1 MNSNKDFTEK
11 ASNGAFVINGE
22 HIDAEVEKA
31 DTLQTRTVDSIRHNV
46 EKEETPVDPFRPAGE
61 HMKTPIEE
69 ENMESSSNEI
79 SLKTKMHIL
88 LAPNEEGL
96 VSSKH
101 LYEVLDLDPSHYSRW
116 CEINFFKNNKLKNG
130 VKASNG
136 AFAINGERINTGVEG
151 YSEAQSFET
160 AGIQPNARIDYLI
173 PITMAEMI
181 CLKSKSKYRDE
192 ILEYF
197 IQLEESVVK
206 AAVAIKDF
214 QVKLSNIENTIN
226 KLQTAQQENHKLGIL
241 NAARIDSISSAD
253 LFAKEQ
259 EQEWVHE
266 QYENIKLLIK
276 HHPGLN
282 EGDISKGIDIVLWEM
297 EHKGYIGKRYTI
309 EDYASV
315 YKSGHPGAK
324 AYRLAVISEFEDLRE
339 GFENSI
345 DELLVTYGAKKK
357 VDLGGL
363 LPELDII
370 DTELESE
377 TYEPRRI
384 IDGVSEMEG
393 LNKMYGEG
401 WQERYAKTGEV

>member
-1 MNSNKDFTEK
+1 MNSNKNFTEK
-11 ASNGAFVINGE
+11 ASNDAFAVNGE
-22 HIDAEVEKA
+22 HINTEVKGN
-31 DTLQTRTVDSIRHNV
+31 DDLQNRTVDL
-46 EKEETPVDPFRPAGE
+46 FRPAGE
-61 HMKTPIEE
+61 HMETPIAE

-101 LYEVLDLDPSHYSRW
+101 LYEILDMDASNYSRW
-116 CEINFFKNNKLKNG
+116 CKSIFYENGSLKNG
-130 VKASNG
+130 IKASNG
-136 AFAINGERINTGVEG
+136 AFVVNDERINTGVEG

-226 KLQTAQQENHKLGIL
+226 KLQAAQQENYKLGIL

-357 VDLGGL
+357 VDLGGI

-384 IDGVSEMEG
+384 IDGVSEMDG

>member
-1 MNSNKDFTEK
+1 MNSNKNFTEK
-11 ASNGAFVINGE
+11 ASNGAFVINDE
-22 HIDAEVEKA
+22 RINTEVEGNN
-31 DTLQTRTVDSIRHNV
+31 TPQSRTVDLFRHNV
-46 EKEETPVDPFRPAGE
+46 ESVKTPVDPIRPAGE
-61 HMKTPIEE
+61 HMKTPIEIALE
-69 ENMESSSNEI
+69 MDDEHRVSAKKLYDFLE
-79 SLKTKMHIL
+79 
-88 LAPNEEGL
+88 LAPTQ
-96 VSSKH
+96 
-101 LYEVLDLDPSHYSRW
+101 YARW
-116 CEINFFKNNKLKNG
+116 CQRNIIDNVLVDENTDYTSIRLNVERGNQATTDYLLTIDFAKELCMTCKTERGRLARNYFKKVEETLVITVQEYNKLK
-130 VKASNG
+130 
-136 AFAINGERINTGVEG
+136 
-151 YSEAQSFET
+151 ET
-160 AGIQPNARIDYLI
+160 LNL
-173 PITMAEMI
+173 
-181 CLKSKSKYRDE
+181 
-192 ILEYF
+192 
-197 IQLEESVVK
+197 VVK
-206 AAVAIKDF
+206 RVED
-214 QVKLSNIENTIN
+214 TN
-226 KLQTAQQENHKLGIL
+226 KRMDELQTAQQENHKLGIL

-276 HHPGLN
+276 YHPGLN

-339 GFENSI
+339 GFENSM

-357 VDLGGL
+357 VDLGGI